1 MNNQIINDWRPETA
15 ALLKR
20 LIEAGIT
27 IVSVDN
33 GEDETKFTDVVFD
46 RFVLECIACDE
57 ARLYIKLPG
66 RDKTN
71 WLYLVYGNSPGELV
85 SDYSYPA
92 DNKTAS
98 DLLDKVTKEH
108 GDTWEL
114 QGQPKCHEDDLY
126 KFYRGTKL
134 PGE

>member
-1 MNNQIINDWRPETA
+1 MKNLINDWRPETA

-27 IVSVDN
+27 IVEVDN
-33 GEDETKFTDVVFD
+33 GEDETKFDKVVFD

-71 WLYLVYGNSPGELV
+71 WLYLVYGNNPGELV
-85 SDYSYPA
+85 SDYSFPG
-92 DNKTAS
+92 DNKELAEK
-98 DLLDKVTKEH
+98 LDAVIKAH
-108 GDTWEL
+108 GDEWEL
-114 QGQPKCHEDDLY
+114 KGQARCNDEDIY
-126 KFYRGTKL
+126 QYYRGVKL
-134 PGE
+134 QGE